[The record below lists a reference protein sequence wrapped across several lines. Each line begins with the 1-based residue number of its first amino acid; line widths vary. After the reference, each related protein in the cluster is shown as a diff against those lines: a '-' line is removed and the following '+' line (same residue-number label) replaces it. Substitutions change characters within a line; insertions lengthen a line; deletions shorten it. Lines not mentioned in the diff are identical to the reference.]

1 MAALT
6 LHVTTSFTLSPYRLL
21 FHHRRERPKLVFSA
35 PTFSSCHRFSVCCAS
50 IRRRPRKV
58 MSNVELRNEIKEFL
72 SSVGFPEDHVPS
84 IKELSLHGRNDLA
97 NIIRRRGYKLV
108 RELLTNSLQMDVDES
123 IDMQDGLADKEAEA
137 EATASGKVEQLEGQD
152 KKAENLAEQTY
163 LSDEVLVEEH
173 FSVGH
178 DVRPHISFHGDKYA
192 NQEPPVILYSEEKDP
207 SFDGDGLTNYAI
219 SLKEGTTAEEDS
231 SGFDTKEESDFSNIE
246 RAPAKTSN
254 NLDSEV
260 DASSS
265 FRVQVEEL
273 DYNGQSISSSTDA
286 PYGEICPENS
296 EFDSMGNAGRSSELP
311 DASTLE
317 EKVAKFMA
325 DGYLDPVEDNPSG
338 IYKEIGGEEPVG
350 LASSDFTDSENGLVI
365 RSKTTAEVQPVH
377 VYGSLDAPVT
387 LHESTSNPGS
397 SCAKLDYSLV
407 DNQSSGEGNA
417 DMRKVVDTEM
427 SREENRAE
435 ISQLKYMLHQ
445 KELELSRLKEE
456 IEREEL
462 ALSFLQ
468 RKAENEINKAQ
479 KLILE
484 KDAELQA
491 AEESLS
497 GLKEVEI
504 QYCGDGD
511 IVEVSGSFSGWHHRI
526 KMDPQPLAGTG
537 SRKSRLW
544 STVLWLY
551 PGAYEIKFIVDGQW
565 KVDPT
570 KESTTEGAICNNIL
584 RVDR

>member
-50 IRRRPRKV
+50 IRRRPRAGRKV

-377 VYGSLDAPVT
+377 V
-387 LHESTSNPGS
+387 
-397 SCAKLDYSLV
+397 

-417 DMRKVVDTEM
+417 DMRKM